1 MIRFLN
7 ALLVLLLFAC
17 NVFANE
23 LAEVRFVS
31 TPYVDDDGQ
40 LQLEVDLTNYSRS
53 PIQAMRVHYRE
64 FSENHFKTR
73 RMSPE
78 GLRYLAS
85 VDLSS
90 YKGGMVEYYLDVEF
104 ADGRRTSYP
113 ATAPESELLTVAAN
127 QGFDSGDGQIVVVSP
142 EAGERIYTNEFVLTV
157 SFFQI
162 ASQVDGERTKLFLN
176 NWDVSR
182 YVKMYDEFLT
192 FSPRQVPPGSHK
204 ITLKLFDRSGRQV
217 ASKVWQFTAS
227 ERATIEKKV
236 APSTGLLWTGNVFAE
251 NRFESLA
258 DGFREDR
265 YTKAG
270 IRLNASTNSINFG
283 TRLYFSNREDDA
295 LQPINRYS
303 VWFRSNFWDK
313 RFLRLAGGDVYPQYG
328 ALILQNTRV
337 RGFHGQLHM
346 KFLNLDFTT
355 GATRRG
361 IEGIVDSTTTVGVN
375 DTLPG
380 SFQRNLTGV
389 RISTGNRDYFQ
400 WGVSGVRG
408 SDDIAS
414 IRKGLRPQE
423 AAAAGT
429 DLYVASKDNKII
441 LEGSF
446 NLSFLN
452 TDIGNGEDTALD
464 TLRNLGIDIPEGAY
478 NFASRFL
485 TVNQYLIVFPGIA
498 FDGTA
503 RFNFIKNNRLTVSY
517 KSVSDE
523 YNSFGQPYLLRD
535 NRGFAITDNIRLL
548 QNQLFLNLRFQQYR
562 NNLNDNKPGTTDN
575 RTLSFNLSYF
585 PIRNLPSISVGFTN
599 YDRKNDIDPDSTF
612 GFVEDN
618 RSNTINFS
626 TSVPFAVSS
635 LNNRLSLNL
644 INYNRTDNTDLGSE
658 NLSNTVQ
665 FELNTRYS
673 FPLRTRLSFS
683 FQQTENTID
692 FNNSKAELA
701 LNTFGLGLEYRFN
714 QLFALGDALVLATN
728 ARLGSVGNKIS
739 SDLQIADSEVDY
751 NRTSFNG
758 RLIYT
763 MPAAGRISFN
773 ADMINY
779 SGDRQFK
786 DFLITAR
793 YDITF

>member
-1 MIRFLN
+1 MIRFFN
-7 ALLVLLLFAC
+7 ALLLILFFAC
-17 NVFANE
+17 SISANE
-23 LAEVRFVS
+23 LAEVRFIS
-31 TPYVDDDGQ
+31 TPYVDDDGR
-40 LQLEVDLTNYSRS
+40 LQLEVDLTNFSRT
-53 PIQAMRVHYRE
+53 PVQELRVHYRE

-73 RMSPE
+73 RLSQD

-104 ADGRRTSYP
+104 VDGRRTSYP

-127 QGFDSGDGQIVVVSP
+127 QGFDGGDGQIVVISP
-142 EAGERIYTNEFVLTV
+142 EPGERIYSNEFVLTV

-162 ASQVDGERTKLFLN
+162 AAQVDGERTKLFLN

-182 YVKMYDEFLT
+182 YVKVYDEFLT
-192 FSPRQVPPGSHK
+192 FSPRQVPPGNHK
-204 ITLKLFDRSGRQV
+204 ITLKLYDRSGRQI
-217 ASKVWQFTAS
+217 AGKVWNFSAS
-227 ERATIEKKV
+227 ERVTVQKKV

-251 NRFESLA
+251 NRFESLS
-258 DGFREDR
+258 DGLREDR

-270 IRLNASTNSINFG
+270 LRLNASTERINFG
-283 TRLYFSNREDDA
+283 TRLYFSNRESDE
-295 LQPINRYS
+295 LQPINRYT
-303 VWFRSNFWDK
+303 VFFRSNFWNR
-313 RFLRLAGGDVYPQYG
+313 RFLRLAGGDVYP
-328 ALILQNTRV
+328 AFNPLIMQNTRV

-346 KFLNLDFTT
+346 KFMNFDFTT
-355 GATRRG
+355 GATKRG
-361 IEGIVDSTTTVGVN
+361 IEGVVDSTTVVGVN

-380 SFQRNLTGV
+380 TFTRNLTGM
-389 RISTGNRDYFQ
+389 RLSFGARDYFQ
-400 WGVSGVRG
+400 WGFSGVRG
-408 SDDIAS
+408 TDDIES
-414 IRKGLRPQE
+414 INTGLRPE
-423 AAAAGT
+423 ESAAAGT
-429 DLYVASKDNKII
+429 DLYIASKDNKII

-446 NLSFLN
+446 NVSFYN
-452 TDIGNGEDTALD
+452 TDIGNGEDTSID
-464 TLRNLGIDIPEGAY
+464 TLRNLGIDIPEGVY
-478 NFASRFL
+478 DFASRFL
-485 TVNQYLIVFPGIA
+485 TVNQYLIVYPGIA

-517 KSVSDE
+517 KSVNDQ
-523 YNSFGQPYLLRD
+523 YNSFGQPFMLRD
-535 NRGFAITDNIRLL
+535 NRGFTITDNIRLL
-548 QNQLFLNLRFQQYR
+548 QNQLFLNLRYQQNQ
-562 NNLNDNKPGTTDN
+562 NNLNDNKPGTTEN
-575 RTLSFNLSYF
+575 RTLAFNLSYF

-599 YDRKNDIDPDSTF
+599 YNRSNDVDPDTTF

-626 TSVPFAVSS
+626 TSVPFAFSN

-644 INYNRTDNTDLGSE
+644 INYNRTDETELGSE

-665 FELNTRYS
+665 VELNTRYK

-714 QLFALGDALVLATN
+714 QLFSLGDALVMAVN
-728 ARLGSVGNKIS
+728 GRLGSVANTVS
-739 SDLQIADSEVDY
+739 SDLQIADSETDY
-751 NRTSFNG
+751 NRSAING

-763 MPAAGRISFN
+763 LPAAGRISLN
-773 ADMINY
+773 TDLINY
-779 SGDRQFK
+779 SGDREFQ